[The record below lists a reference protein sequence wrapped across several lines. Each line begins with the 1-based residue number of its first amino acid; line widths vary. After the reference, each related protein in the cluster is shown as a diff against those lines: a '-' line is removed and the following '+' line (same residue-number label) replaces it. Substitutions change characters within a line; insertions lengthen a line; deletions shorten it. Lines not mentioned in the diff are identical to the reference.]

1 MNRWLQIVCCGVLI
15 LGLADRAEADPDQK
29 PAEVV
34 PAERRWAADGPGGV
48 PEFTRHVQPLLG
60 RMGCNNRGCHGSFQ
74 GQGGFRLSLFGS
86 DPKMDFEALKA
97 RIDAKEPAASPLLLK
112 PTREVAHRGGR
123 RFEAGSWQYRMLK
136 AWIAAGA
143 PYTPSREVAVDRLEV
158 VPAQAVL
165 AGRGETVQIKVVA
178 HYADKS
184 KEDVTGLTQ
193 FTTNDE
199 AVARVTDA
207 GLVTAG
213 GSGDTAV
220 VVTFGGSVSSAHVL
234 VPHTGTTDRAPDFQA
249 NNKIDELVAAK
260 WKKLGLQPS
269 ELSSD
274 VEFLRRVSLD
284 LIGTLPTPDE
294 VRKFLADK
302 DANKRSKKIDELLE
316 RPEYATYWATK
327 FSDLTGND
335 SAGTPPPA
343 AKTSWLWHGWLREKL
358 AANVPYDELAAGI
371 VTATTREGRTVEQTV
386 AEYRKVVD
394 EIGAGLE
401 AAADNRTVT
410 NADSHFASPSYARRK
425 TLDLFWKTYTGEQ
438 AALRVSYAFLG
449 VRLECAQCHKH
460 PYDRWTQDD
469 FRGYTAFFDSVAV
482 GVPGDVPKDVILPQG
497 GDQRKREL
505 VYRYTEVS
513 VGPVGAGNQGGK
525 GVVGAAKPGAAV
537 KPRLPGGPELTPK
550 DGQDPR
556 TLLMDWLRAADN
568 PFFARALVNRLW
580 RHYLG
585 VGLIEPADEISAGN
599 PPTNPELLDWLAQDF
614 VAHQFDLKHLH
625 RTILNS
631 RVYQLS
637 WRPSDNNR
645 LDERNYSH
653 ARLRRLPAE
662 VVVDAINQATGGKE
676 PAYLWKAKTYTL
688 KIAPEGTRTI
698 GLAPTRFG
706 GTAGASGYALE
717 VFGRPLRA
725 ETCDGERSQ
734 DVTLTQ
740 VLYLMNDAE
749 VQAKTAAPDGRL
761 AKLFKEIKDD
771 RQRVEELY
779 LGTLSRFPTEKEM
792 KKSLDYVAR
801 AADRKAGFEDL
812 LWSLLN
818 VREFVLNH

>member
-1 MNRWLQIVCCGVLI
+1 MTNKMVWLAACVAVFVGANQLV
-15 LGLADRAEADPDQK
+15 AADPVS
-29 PAEVV
+29 PAPE
-34 PAERRWAADGPGGV
+34 RWATDGEGGV

-86 DPKMDFEALKA
+86 DPKMDFEAIKA
-97 RIDAKEPAASPLLLK
+97 RIDAKKPAKSSLLLK
-112 PTREVAHRGGR
+112 PTREVAHKGGK
-123 RFEAGSWQYRMLK
+123 RFETGSWQDRMLRE
-136 AWIAAGA
+136 WIAAGTPYA
-143 PYTPSREVAVDRLEV
+143 PGREAAIERLEV
-158 VPAQAVL
+158 IPAQAVL
-165 AGRGETVQIKVVA
+165 AKRGETVQIKVVA
-178 HYADKS
+178 HFADKS

-193 FTTNDE
+193 FASNDE

-220 VVTFGGSVSSAHVL
+220 VVTFGGSVNSAHML
-234 VPHTGTTDRAPDFQA
+234 VPYATGRPLDFPA
-249 NNKIDELVAAK
+249 SNKIDELVAAK
-260 WKKLGLQPS
+260 WGRLGLQPS
-269 ELSSD
+269 ELSGD
-274 VEFLRRVSLD
+274 AEFLRRVSLD

-302 DANKRSKKIDELLE
+302 DAKKRAKKIDELLD

-343 AKTSWLWHGWLREKL
+343 AKTSWLWHGWLRDKL
-358 AANVPYDELAAGI
+358 AANLPYDDLVAGI
-371 VTATTREGRTVEQTV
+371 VTATTREGRPVDD
-386 AEYRKVVD
+386 AAKEYKQ
-394 EIGAGLE
+394 I
-401 AAADNRTVT
+401 ADDIKDGF
-410 NADSHFASPSYARRK
+410 DSPAYARRK
-425 TLDLFWKTYTGEQ
+425 TNDLFWKTYKGEK

-460 PYDRWTQDD
+460 PYDHWTQDD

-482 GVPGDVPKDVILPQG
+482 GVPDDVPKDVVLPPG

-505 VYRYTEVS
+505 VYRYSEVS
-513 VGPVGAGNQGGK
+513 VGPGGAGNKGGK
-525 GVVGAAKPGAAV
+525 GVVGTTKPGATV
-537 KPRLPGGPELTPK
+537 KLRLPGGAELTPK
-550 DGQDPR
+550 VGQDPR
-556 TLLMDWLRAADN
+556 TLLMDWMRAADN

-580 RHYLG
+580 NHYLG
-585 VGLIEPADEISAGN
+585 VGLIEPADEISAAN

-614 VAHQFDLKHLH
+614 VTHKFDLKHLH

-637 WRPSDNNR
+637 WRPNDNNR
-645 LDERNYSH
+645 VDERNYSH

-662 VVVDAINQATGGKE
+662 VVVDAINQATGGRE

-706 GTAGASGYALE
+706 GTTGASGYALE

-725 ETCDGERSQ
+725 ETCDGERSR

-740 VLYLMNDAE
+740 VLYLMNDSE
-749 VQAKTAAPDGRL
+749 VQAKIAAPDGRL
-761 AKLFKEIKDD
+761 AKLLKEIKGDE
-771 RQRVEELY
+771 RLVEELY
-779 LGTLSRFPTEKEM
+779 LGTVSRLPTEKEL
-792 KKSLDYVAR
+792 KKAVDYVAR
-801 AADRKAGFEDL
+801 AADRKTGFEDL